1 MSLLL
6 DKTYEIGEE
15 TIYNYASSKT
25 KKNKLCSPH
34 SLVDQSRKVFV
45 CKIVLYCNVCI

>member
-25 KKNKLCSPH
+25 KKKQTLFS
-34 SLVDQSRKVFV
+34 SFV
-45 CKIVLYCNVCI
+45 SGPI

>member
-25 KKNKLCSPH
+25 KKTNS
-34 SLVDQSRKVFV
+34 
-45 CKIVLYCNVCI
+45 VLLIR